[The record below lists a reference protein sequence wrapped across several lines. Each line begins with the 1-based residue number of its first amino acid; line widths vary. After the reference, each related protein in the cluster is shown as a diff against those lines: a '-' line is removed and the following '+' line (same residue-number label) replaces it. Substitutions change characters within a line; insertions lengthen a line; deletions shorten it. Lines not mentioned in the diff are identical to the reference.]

1 MKKFAE
7 YIFEKAPYLVVFFIG
22 WLVSTIF
29 GFVIWTCFSY
39 IDNDN
44 LSLLKIFHL
53 NLFLGFVTGGIMF
66 SLYVSMFRKQLLF
79 SKYSKEVE
87 TLVENAKTK
96 EELLLI
102 SENEFSKLKESSIDY
117 YHTLKVKEI
126 FAVMK
131 TKYKYLV

>member
-131 TKYKYLV
+131 TKYKYLD

>member
-66 SLYVSMFRKQLLF
+66 SLCVSMFRKELLF
-79 SKYSKEVE
+79 SKYFKEVE

-102 SENEFSKLKESSIDY
+102 CENEFSKLKNLRSSLYNNI
-117 YHTLKVKEI
+117 KINEI

-131 TKYKYLV
+131 TKYKYLD

>member
-66 SLYVSMFRKQLLF
+66 SLYVSMFRKELLF
-79 SKYSKEVE
+79 SKYFKEVE

-102 SENEFSKLKESSIDY
+102 SENEFSKLKELSISY
-117 YHTLKVKEI
+117 YHSLEVKEI

-131 TKYKYLV
+131 TKYKYLD

>member
-66 SLYVSMFRKQLLF
+66 SLYVSMIRKQLLF

-102 SENEFSKLKESSIDY
+102 CENEFSKLKESSIDY

-131 TKYKYLV
+131 TKYKYLD

>member
-1 MKKFAE
+1 MKKLVG
-7 YIFEKAPYLVVFFIG
+7 YIFEKAPYLIVFFIG

-53 NLFLGFVTGGIMF
+53 NLFLGFIIGGIMF
-66 SLYVSMFRKQLLF
+66 SLYVSMFRKELLF

-87 TLVENAKTK
+87 TLIKNAKTK

-102 SENEFSKLKESSIDY
+102 SENEFSKLKNLRSSLYNNI
-117 YHTLKVKEI
+117 KINEI
-126 FAVMK
+126 FSVMK
-131 TKYKYLV
+131 TKYKYLD

>member
-7 YIFEKAPYLVVFFIG
+7 YIFEKAPYWIVFFIG

-29 GFVIWTCFSY
+29 GFVIWTFFSY

-44 LSLLKIFHL
+44 LSLLKTFYL
-53 NLFLGFVTGGIMF
+53 NLFLGFVIGGIMF
-66 SLYVSMFRKQLLF
+66 LLYISTFRKELLF

-87 TLVENAKTK
+87 ELVENAKTK

-102 SENEFSKLKESSIDY
+102 SENEFSKLKNLRSSLYNNI
-117 YHTLKVKEI
+117 KINEI

-131 TKYKYLV
+131 TKYKYLD

>member
-1 MKKFAE
+1 MKKFTE
-7 YIFEKAPYLVVFFIG
+7 YIFEKAPYWIVFFIG
-22 WLVSTIF
+22 WIISTIF
-29 GFVIWTCFSY
+29 GFVIWTLLNY
-39 IDNDN
+39 IGEHD
-44 LSLLKIFHL
+44 LELLKIFHL
-53 NLFLGFVTGGIMF
+53 NLFLGFFIGGIMF

-102 SENEFSKLKESSIDY
+102 CENEFIKLKESSIDY

-131 TKYKYLV
+131 TKYKYLD

>member
-66 SLYVSMFRKQLLF
+66 SLYVSMFRKELLF
-79 SKYSKEVE
+79 SKYFKEVE

-102 SENEFSKLKESSIDY
+102 SENEFSKLKELSRSY
-117 YHTLKVKEI
+117 YHYLKVKEI

-131 TKYKYLV
+131 TKYKYLD

>member
-44 LSLLKIFHL
+44 LSLLKILHL